1 MKSTVKT
8 AFCAALLLLPTIAG
22 AAEAPQGEQ
31 TQTLMDFYKEGGWVM
46 HILLVCSIAIVW
58 LVIDVWMRT
67 SRKRMTPPND
77 VAAARQSFLAGD
89 YVGAY
94 QAMKTGTSPFCEV
107 VRGALGSVGHGKEA
121 TEEAIYV
128 TVEKINSTL
137 QTRINYLSVIGVCAP
152 MIGLLGTTL
161 GMKGAFGALGTSG
174 ADVSQLSGHIGH
186 VLVATA
192 TGLLVAI
199 PAFIAFYFLRNKLQG
214 AIHYLQG
221 ESERLFRNAPYEYLQ
236 NADVGQEETFAAL
249 PNWIES
255 PEG

>member
-1 MKSTVKT
+1 MKSTLSKAV
-8 AFCAALLLLPTIAG
+8 CAALFLLPSIAA
-22 AAEAPQGEQ
+22 AAEVQGAKK
-31 TQTLMDFYKEGGWVM
+31 QTLLDVYKEGGWVM
-46 HILLVCSIAIVW
+46 HFLLACSVAMVW
-58 LVIDVWMRT
+58 LIIDIAMRT
-67 SRKRMTPPND
+67 TRKKMTPPTD
-77 VAAARQSFLAGD
+77 VATARQAFLAGD

-94 QAMKTGTSPFCEV
+94 QAMKAGTSPFCEV
-107 VRGALGSVGHGKEA
+107 VRGALGSVGHGKDA

-152 MIGLLGTTL
+152 MIGLLGTVG
-161 GMKGAFGALGTSG
+161 GMKGAFGALGTTG
-174 ADVSQLSGHIGH
+174 ADVGALAGHIGE

-199 PAFIAFYFLRNKLQG
+199 PAFGAFYFLRNKLQG
-214 AIHYLQG
+214 AVHNLQD